1 MTEKFKKT
9 VKIVRPPKVKTDERD
24 RSVSTETVETA
35 TLELVSTQMLK
46 KIFETMM
53 KNGRI
58 AYVTLQK
65 AKRACLLTTLRMIA
79 LRSSVMM
86 N

>member
-1 MTEKFKKT
+1 MTPISTSEQVAMMTEKFKKT

-46 KIFETMM
+46 KIFET
-53 KNGRI
+53 NDEER
-58 AYVTLQK
+58 
-65 AKRACLLTTLRMIA
+65 
-79 LRSSVMM
+79 
-86 N
+86 